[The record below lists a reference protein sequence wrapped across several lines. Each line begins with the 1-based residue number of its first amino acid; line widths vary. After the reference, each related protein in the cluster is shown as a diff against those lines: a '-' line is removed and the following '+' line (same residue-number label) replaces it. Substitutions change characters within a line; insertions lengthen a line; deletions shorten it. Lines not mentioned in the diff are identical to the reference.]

1 VQRTRVSGDPH
12 IQGREVRT
20 NGTYRWPAAR
30 AGWLLTIAAAALL
43 SALGARTLTA
53 QTGTSAAAPQ
63 EATVGDGT
71 PAEQDAFVLA
81 AEATIEKTCT
91 ECHPWDNIVQKRK
104 TVSEWNETVATMAA
118 RGAQATEPQLET
130 IKRYLKRYY
139 GVVPVNSAPAADLS
153 AVLGL
158 SPAAAEAVVEYR
170 KAHGKF
176 ADLEALSKVDGVDKS
191 KLEEQPEALRFD

>member
-1 VQRTRVSGDPH
+1 MV
-12 IQGREVRT
+12 
-20 NGTYRWPAAR
+20 
-30 AGWLLTIAAAALL
+30 
-43 SALGARTLTA
+43 
-53 QTGTSAAAPQ
+53 
-63 EATVGDGT
+63 
-71 PAEQDAFVLA
+71 A

-91 ECHPWDNIVQKRK
+91 ECHPFENITQARK
-104 TVSEWNETVATMAA
+104 TVAEWNETVATMMS
-118 RGAQATEPQLET
+118 RGAQATEPQQET

-158 SPAAAEAVVEYR
+158 SPSAAATVVEYR

-176 ADLEALSKVDGVDKS
+176 ADLEALSKVEGVDKA

>member
-1 VQRTRVSGDPH
+1 MTTNRQDGAPATRPC
-12 IQGREVRT
+12 
-20 NGTYRWPAAR
+20 
-30 AGWLLTIAAAALL
+30 WLLTIAAAALL
-43 SALGARTLTA
+43 SALGARGLIA
-53 QTGTSAAAPQ
+53 QSAAPAAASR
-63 EATVGDGT
+63 ETTAGDGT
-71 PAEQDAFVLA
+71 PEEQDAFVLA

-118 RGAQATEPQLET
+118 RGAQATETQLGT

-191 KLEEQPEALRFD
+191 KIEEQPEALRFD